1 MQRMHILLLVVVG
14 LLVGT
19 FVIALG
25 SGGGS
30 IYVGL
35 LTAVLG
41 LDPAVAT
48 ATALVTTLP
57 SLVIGTWGYYE
68 KKRMDFH
75 KGNRM
80 LISALPSVIIC
91 SIVSFWIPKAA
102 YSYILASILFFVGGV
117 ILYKAFR
124 KKKNEKPAK
133 GDGTRGGS
141 SRKMWEVITIYTVFG
156 VLGGVMAGIGGM
168 SGGEPIFAGLLLLGD
183 DVFETISTS
192 SWVVICMGILGASV
206 HLIGGHV
213 DWGAAIP
220 LTIGAT
226 CGALAAPIVARF
238 ITKGSRAK
246 WLEGAL
252 GLALI
257 AMGIRDIV

>member
-57 SLVIGTWGYYE
+57 SLVLGTWGYYE
-68 KKRMDFH
+68 KKHMDFH

-91 SIVSFWIPKAA
+91 SIVSFWIPKDA
-102 YSYILASILFFVGGV
+102 YGYILASILFFVGGV
-117 ILYKAFR
+117 ILYKAFH
-124 KKKNEKPAK
+124 KKKNKKTAK
-133 GDGTRGGS
+133 GDGTPGGAPK
-141 SRKMWEVITIYTVFG
+141 KMWEVVTIYTVFG
-156 VLGGVMAGIGGM
+156 ILGGIMAGIGGM

-213 DWGAAIP
+213 DWRAAIP

-226 CGALAAPIVARF
+226 CGALIAPHVARF
-238 ITKGSRAK
+238 ITKGGRAK

-257 AMGIRDIV
+257 GMGIKDIV

>member
-1 MQRMHILLLVVVG
+1 MHILLLVVVG

-68 KKRMDFH
+68 KKHMDFH

-80 LISALPSVIIC
+80 LISALPSVIVC
-91 SIVSFWIPKAA
+91 SIISFWIPKAA
-102 YSYILASILFFVGGV
+102 YGYILASILFFVGGV

-124 KKKNEKPAK
+124 KKKGKKAQKE
-133 GDGTRGGS
+133 GGEGLAP
-141 SRKMWEVITIYTVFG
+141 RKTWETVAIYTVFG
-156 VLGGVMAGIGGM
+156 ILGGIMAGIGGM

-183 DVFETISTS
+183 GVFETISTS

-226 CGALAAPIVARF
+226 CGALVAPHVARF
-238 ITKGSRAK
+238 ITKGGRAK

-252 GLALI
+252 GVALI

>member
-1 MQRMHILLLVVVG
+1 MHILLLVVVG

-41 LDPAVAT
+41 LDPAAAA
-48 ATALVTTLP
+48 ATALITTLP

-68 KKRMDFH
+68 KKHMDFH

-102 YSYILASILFFVGGV
+102 YGYILASILFFVGGV

-124 KKKNEKPAK
+124 KKKNKSAK
-133 GDGTRGGS
+133 GDGTHIDAP
-141 SRKMWEVITIYTVFG
+141 RKMWEVITIYAVFG
-156 VLGGVMAGIGGM
+156 ILGGIMAGIGGM

-183 DVFETISTS
+183 GVFETISTS

-213 DWGAAIP
+213 DWRAAIP

-226 CGALAAPIVARF
+226 CGALAAPHVARF
-238 ITKGSRAK
+238 ITKGGRAK

-257 AMGIRDIV
+257 GMGIKDIV

>member
-1 MQRMHILLLVVVG
+1 MRIFLLVVVG

-30 IYVGL
+30 IYVGI

-68 KKRMDFH
+68 KKHMDFH

-80 LISALPSVIIC
+80 LISALPSVVVS
-91 SIVSFWIPKAA
+91 SIVSFWIPKAV
-102 YSYILASILFFVGGV
+102 YDYILASILFFVGGV
-117 ILYKAFR
+117 IIYKAFH
-124 KKKNEKPAK
+124 KKKDKKAQAPSNSAQSERPKK
-133 GDGTRGGS
+133 I
-141 SRKMWEVITIYTVFG
+141 WEVIAIYAVFG
-156 VLGGVMAGIGGM
+156 ILGGVMAGIGGM
-168 SGGEPIFAGLLLLGD
+168 SGGEPIFAGLLILGD

-213 DWGAAIP
+213 NWRVAIP
-220 LTIGAT
+220 LTIGAV
-226 CGALAAPIVARF
+226 CGALVAPHVARF
-238 ITKGSRAK
+238 ITKGGRAK

-252 GLALI
+252 GAALL
-257 AMGIRDIV
+257 AMGIRDII

>member
-1 MQRMHILLLVVVG
+1 MHIFLLVVVG

-30 IYVGL
+30 IYVGI

-41 LDPAVAT
+41 LDPAAAT
-48 ATALVTTLP
+48 ATALITTLP

-68 KKRMDFH
+68 KKHMDFH

-80 LISALPSVIIC
+80 LISALPSVILF

-102 YSYILASILFFVGGV
+102 YGYILASILFFVGGV

-124 KKKNEKPAK
+124 KKKKK
-133 GDGTRGGS
+133 KTDGS
-141 SRKMWEVITIYTVFG
+141 SDPSDAKPRKTWETVTIYTVFG
-156 VLGGVMAGIGGM
+156 ILGGIMAGVGGM
-168 SGGEPIFAGLLLLGD
+168 SGGEPIFAALLLLGD
-183 DVFETISTS
+183 DVFTTISTS
-192 SWVVICMGILGASV
+192 SWVVICMGILGACV

-226 CGALAAPIVARF
+226 CGALIAPHVARF
-238 ITKGSRAK
+238 ITKGGRAK

-252 GLALI
+252 GVALL
-257 AMGIRDIV
+257 AMGIRDII

>member
-1 MQRMHILLLVVVG
+1 MHIFLLLVVG

-30 IYVGL
+30 IYVGI

-48 ATALVTTLP
+48 ATALITTLP

-68 KKRMDFH
+68 KKHMDFH

-91 SIVSFWIPKAA
+91 SIVSFWIPKAV
-102 YSYILASILFFVGGV
+102 YSYILAAILFFVGGV
-117 ILYKAFR
+117 ILYKAFH
-124 KKKNEKPAK
+124 KKKGKTKDFTGASGAARP
-133 GDGTRGGS
+133 
-141 SRKMWEVITIYTVFG
+141 RKLWETVAIYAVFG
-156 VLGGVMAGIGGM
+156 ILGGVMAGIGGM
-168 SGGEPIFAGLLLLGD
+168 SGGEPIFAGLLILGD
-183 DVFETISTS
+183 NVFETISTS

-213 DWGAAIP
+213 DFEVAIP
-220 LTIGAT
+220 LTIGAV
-226 CGALAAPIVARF
+226 CGALVAPHVARF
-238 ITKGSRAK
+238 ITRGGRAK

-252 GLALI
+252 GIALL
-257 AMGIRDIV
+257 AMGIRDII

>member
-1 MQRMHILLLVVVG
+1 MHILLLVVVG

-30 IYVGL
+30 IYVGI

-41 LDPAVAT
+41 LDPAAAT
-48 ATALVTTLP
+48 ATALITTLP
-57 SLVIGTWGYYE
+57 SLVLGTWGYYE
-68 KKRMDFH
+68 KKHMDFH

-80 LISALPSVIIC
+80 LISALPSVILF

-102 YSYILASILFFVGGV
+102 YGYILAAILFFVGGV

-124 KKKNEKPAK
+124 KKKDK
-133 GDGTRGGS
+133 GKSADS
-141 SRKMWEVITIYTVFG
+141 AEPKKKKWETVTIYAVFG
-156 VLGGVMAGIGGM
+156 ILGGIMAGVGGM
-168 SGGEPIFAGLLLLGD
+168 SGGEPIFAAFLLLGD
-183 DVFETISTS
+183 DVFTTISTS
-192 SWVVICMGILGASV
+192 SYVVICMGILGASV

-213 DWGAAIP
+213 DWRAAIP

-226 CGALAAPIVARF
+226 CGALIAPHVARF
-238 ITKGSRAK
+238 ITKGGRAK

-252 GLALI
+252 GLALVGM
-257 AMGIRDIV
+257 AIRDII

>member
-1 MQRMHILLLVVVG
+1 MRILLLVVVG

-68 KKRMDFH
+68 KKHMDFH

-80 LISALPSVIIC
+80 LLSALPSVIIC
-91 SIVSFWIPKAA
+91 SVVSFWIPKAA
-102 YSYILASILFFVGGV
+102 YGYILAAILFFVGGV
-117 ILYKAFR
+117 IIFKAFHKKKAKKSATSQNAPAAPR
-124 KKKNEKPAK
+124 KK
-133 GDGTRGGS
+133 
-141 SRKMWEVITIYTVFG
+141 WETVAIYALFG
-156 VLGGVMAGIGGM
+156 ILGGVMAGIGGM

-213 DWGAAIP
+213 DWRAAIP

-226 CGALAAPIVARF
+226 CGALIAPHVARF
-238 ITKGSRAK
+238 ITRGGRAK

-252 GLALI
+252 GVALV
-257 AMGIRDIV
+257 AMGIRNIV

>member
-1 MQRMHILLLVVVG
+1 MQRMHILLLVAVG

-41 LDPAVAT
+41 LDPAAAT

-68 KKRMDFH
+68 KKHMDFH

-91 SIVSFWIPKAA
+91 SIVSFWIPKDA

-124 KKKNEKPAK
+124 KEKNRKPAK

-213 DWGAAIP
+213 DWRAAIP

-226 CGALAAPIVARF
+226 CGALVAPIVARF

>member
-1 MQRMHILLLVVVG
+1 MHILLLVVVG

-41 LDPAVAT
+41 LDPAAAT

-68 KKRMDFH
+68 KKHMDFH

-91 SIVSFWIPKAA
+91 SIISFWIPKAA
-102 YSYILASILFFVGGV
+102 YGYILASILFFVGGV

-124 KKKNEKPAK
+124 KKKNKSAK
-133 GDGTRGGS
+133 GDGTQGAAP
-141 SRKMWEVITIYTVFG
+141 RKTWEVITIYTVFG
-156 VLGGVMAGIGGM
+156 ILGGIMAGIGGM

-183 DVFETISTS
+183 GVFETISTS

-213 DWGAAIP
+213 DWRAAIP

-226 CGALAAPIVARF
+226 CGALVAPHVARF
-238 ITKGSRAK
+238 ITRGGRAK

-257 AMGIRDIV
+257 GMGIKDII

>member
-1 MQRMHILLLVVVG
+1 MQRMRILLLVAVG

-68 KKRMDFH
+68 KKHMDFH

-80 LISALPSVIIC
+80 LISAIPSVIIC
-91 SIVSFWIPKAA
+91 SIVSFWIPKDA

-124 KKKNEKPAK
+124 EKKNKKPAK

-226 CGALAAPIVARF
+226 CGALVAPIVARF